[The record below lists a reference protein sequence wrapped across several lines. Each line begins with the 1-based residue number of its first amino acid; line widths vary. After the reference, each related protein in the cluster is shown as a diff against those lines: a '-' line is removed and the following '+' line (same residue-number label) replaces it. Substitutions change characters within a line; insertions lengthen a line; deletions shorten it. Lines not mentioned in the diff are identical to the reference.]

1 MGGSG
6 GQQGDLQEAQAQ
18 VERLTA
24 QLASQQRQTEQVC
37 RACLYCSC
45 LNVPASA
52 GVLASQYVYGPTQRH
67 CRLVQSC
74 IYMLPFLH
82 VCYLSCIYATFFTLF
97 LAALS
102 VATCPS
108 MVCCIL
114 KSQRLL
120 FYLHALSQL
129 SAM

>member
-1 MGGSG
+1 MGGSE

-52 GVLASQYVYGPTQRH
+52 GVLATQHVHDPTH
-67 CRLVQSC
+67 NLAC
-74 IYMLPFLH
+74 I
-82 VCYLSCIYATFFTLF
+82 CYLSCMYATFFTLF

-114 KSQRLL
+114 KSQ
-120 FYLHALSQL
+120 
-129 SAM
+129 